1 MAIELTNEE
10 REHLANLRKK
20 LTHVK
25 DAVRGV
31 AKDFHT
37 GLLLHGEGG
46 TGKSYTVLEE
56 LQKLKAKY
64 TYHNAR
70 ITGRGLVDALARAP
84 ADVHLIEDAET
95 LMDDKK
101 AWGVLRSALWSQS
114 KEKPPEREI
123 TWTAFRTTIRFVF
136 TGGIIVISNS
146 NLADSKPEIRALKAR
161 VGNLCLDINNN
172 EIRAMMKSIC
182 REGYRYGEDCLT
194 PDECWEVG
202 QFIIDKLGALHRN
215 LDLRLLLN
223 GFRDYLQWKTG
234 HAVNHWNVLLEGR
247 MQERVVYRGRAEQ
260 KAEESRTALKI
271 HKLKMPGG
279 KKVKLWQERTGLGQA
294 AYYRALR
301 RMGAS

>member
-1 MAIELTNEE
+1 MAIELTKEE
-10 REHLANLRKK
+10 KGHLENLRGK
-20 LTHVK
+20 LTHVR

-37 GLLLHGEGG
+37 GLLLWGEGG

-64 TYHNAR
+64 VYHNAR
-70 ITGRGLVDALARAP
+70 ITGRGLVDALERAP
-84 ADVHLIEDAET
+84 TDVHLIEDAET

-123 TWTAFRTTIRFVF
+123 TWTAFKTTIRFTF

-146 NLADSKPEIRALKAR
+146 NLSDSKPEIRALKGR
-161 VGNLCLDINNN
+161 VRNLGLDISNN
-172 EIRAMMKSIC
+172 EIQAMMKTIC
-182 REGYRYGEDCLT
+182 REGYRYGEDYLT

-202 QFIIDKLGALHRN
+202 QFIIDKLGALHRS
-215 LDLRLLLN
+215 LDLRLLVN

-234 HAVNHWNVLLEGR
+234 HAVNHWHVLLEGR

-260 KAEESRTALKI
+260 KAEESRVALEI
-271 HKLKMPGG
+271 HKMNTPSV
-279 KKVKLWQERTGLGQA
+279 KKVKLWKERTGLGQA